1 MVPGTGEVV
10 VIIMI
15 LNQVRLQDKL
25 LGGGGQGVTRTF
37 QVEKSARKSGR
48 GEMGHENGRVF
59 KE

>member
-10 VIIMI
+10 IIIMI

-25 LGGGGQGVTRTF
+25 LGGGQGVSRTF
-37 QVEKSARKSGR
+37 QVEKSAHKSGR
-48 GEMGHENGRVF
+48 GEMGHENGKVF